1 MTPLKNAYRINSDS
15 KKHPGSLIL
24 SHPTK
29 FMNAL
34 FVPHTRDKT
43 TMKAILSS
51 EEAANSRALFVHAD
65 VKGAS
70 MNDLIKSQNG
80 ISADYFPSG
89 RSVYS
94 GHFHKPHIVST
105 NGGSE
110 IRYVGSPYQT
120 SLSEAGQQKALLL
133 VDSQK
138 DWSCIEEIDLN
149 IGPRHHRITSLPSF
163 LKCSSEMLLRSGDKI
178 SLVIPQKDLDEI
190 RIGNLDSSTSF
201 DSTIDELRDAGV
213 AVEIR
218 NSQAEPVENVL
229 PTNNGAHD
237 EEIVELE
244 DLSPIATLEAYIK
257 NEVETDALKES
268 TADTLLK
275 DGIAI
280 LDEVSNNSNQ
290 NEAASAYRSKA
301 HVTIELDSVSM
312 VSAPFLVLH
321 IFVHTII
328 LS

>member
-1 MTPLKNAYRINSDS
+1 
-15 KKHPGSLIL
+15 
-24 SHPTK
+24 
-29 FMNAL
+29 
-34 FVPHTRDKT
+34 
-43 TMKAILSS
+43 
-51 EEAANSRALFVHAD
+51 
-65 VKGAS
+65 
-70 MNDLIKSQNG
+70 
-80 ISADYFPSG
+80 
-89 RSVYS
+89 
-94 GHFHKPHIVST
+94 
-105 NGGSE
+105 
-110 IRYVGSPYQT
+110 
-120 SLSEAGQQKALLL
+120 
-133 VDSQK
+133 
-138 DWSCIEEIDLN
+138 
-149 IGPRHHRITSLPSF
+149 LPSF

-190 RIGNLDSSTSF
+190 RIGNLDSNSSF
-201 DSTIDELRDAGV
+201 DSTINELRDAGV

-218 NSQAEPVENVL
+218 NSQAEPVENIL
-229 PTNNGAHD
+229 PTNNGVHD

-312 VSAPFLVLH
+312 VSAPYSSVTHICSYYHSFLSCVTQFYSKRLDW
-321 IFVHTII
+321 VWI
-328 LS
+328 LQERTYLSSEKSRCCVA